1 MPKYGGQNRI
11 DFGVHFNT
19 DKSSLEDVKKSLQA
33 LQNIKLTDFKG
44 SREELVAIKTEAL
57 KV

>member
-19 DKSSLEDVKKSLQA
+19 DKSSLEDVQKAFQKLQD
-33 LQNIKLTDFKG
+33 IKP
-44 SREELVAIKTEAL
+44 AI
-57 KV
+57 